1 MFRKATDYNKFLKAS
16 PYFKEMA
23 NSLGQTFQKYL
34 EICIFCVI
42 QDIGFQKQ
50 SVGSAL
56 KVLAKSLKLSLMK
69 FILYLICIVSF
80 YTLTLLLGKSF
91 APHLKQNSFQNFS
104 PPLDTLT
111 LTLYLFLKSET

>member
-1 MFRKATDYNKFLKAS
+1 MFRKATDYNKFLKGS

-69 FILYLICIVSF
+69 FIL
-80 YTLTLLLGKSF
+80 
-91 APHLKQNSFQNFS
+91 
-104 PPLDTLT
+104 
-111 LTLYLFLKSET
+111 

>member
-23 NSLGQTFQKYL
+23 NSLGQAFQKYL

-80 YTLTLLLGKSF
+80 YTLSLLLGKSF
-91 APHLKQNSFQNFS
+91 APHLKQNNFQNFS
-104 PPLDTLT
+104 PPVDTT